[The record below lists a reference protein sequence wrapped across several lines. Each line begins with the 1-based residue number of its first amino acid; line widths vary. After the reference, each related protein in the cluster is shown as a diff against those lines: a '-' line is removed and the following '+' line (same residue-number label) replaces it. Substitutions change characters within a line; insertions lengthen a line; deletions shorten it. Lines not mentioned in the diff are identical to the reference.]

1 MLDKEVLGIM
11 VSLSAAVAI
20 GMRSIEALI
29 GKTLFHR
36 REDERRA
43 NGFNEFTDED
53 RRKLTAVHEAEL
65 ERKAIYR
72 EILNTLR
79 AIAEN
84 TSHSN

>member
-1 MLDKEVLGIM
+1 MDEKVIGIM

-36 REDERRA
+36 REEERRA
-43 NGFNEFTDED
+43 NGLNEFTDED

-72 EILNTLR
+72 QILEALR
-79 AIAEN
+79 VIAKN
-84 TSHSN
+84 TSNN

>member
-1 MLDKEVLGIM
+1 MDEKLLAIM

-29 GKTLFHR
+29 GKTLFNR
-36 REDERRA
+36 REDEKTA
-43 NGFNEFTDED
+43 NGSGVFTDED